1 MGQSAEELRRD
12 IEYTR
17 EDLGETLDAIGD
29 RVSPG
34 RIMERRKNRVM
45 YTWGN
50 VRDRVMGT
58 ASDAGQSIGDSAG
71 GAVDTIKGAPDA
83 VAQQTQGNPMVAGA
97 IAFGVGA
104 LLASVFPATSKEQ
117 QIADQLKEKAQP
129 LAEDLKQSG
138 QQMAEHL
145 KEPAKEAIESVK
157 ETAQQGQQAVSDT
170 AKDAAD
176 TTRQAAREGTEAVR
190 GEGSGGSDGFAGQP
204 I

>member
-17 EDLGETLDAIGD
+17 EDLGDTLDAIGD

-45 YTWGN
+45 YTWAS

-58 ASDAGQSIGDSAG
+58 ASDAGQSLGDTAG
-71 GAVDTIKGAPDA
+71 GAVDTIKSAPDA
-83 VAQQTQGNPMVAGA
+83 VVHQTQGNPLVAGGL
-97 IAFGVGA
+97 AFGVGA
-104 LLASVFPATSKEQ
+104 LLASIFPASAKEQ
-117 QIADQLKEKAQP
+117 QVAGQLKEKAQP
-129 LAEDLKQSG
+129 LAEDLKQTG
-138 QQMAEHL
+138 QQVAENL

-157 ETAQQGQQAVSDT
+157 ATAAEGQQAVSDT

-190 GEGSGGSDGFAGQP
+190 GEGSDGFAGQP
-204 I
+204 R

>member
-17 EDLGETLDAIGD
+17 EDLSETLDAIGD

-34 RIMERRKNRVM
+34 RMVERRKNRVM
-45 YTWGN
+45 NGFYS

-58 ASDAGQSIGDSAG
+58 ASDAGQSFGDTAG
-71 GAVDTIKGAPDA
+71 GAVDTLKSTPDT
-83 VAQQTQGNPMVAGA
+83 VVQRTQGNPMVAGA

-104 LLASVFPATSKEQ
+104 LMASVFPATSKEQ
-117 QIADQLKEKAQP
+117 EVAGQLKEKAQP
-129 LAEDLKQSG
+129 LADELKQTG
-138 QQMAEHL
+138 QQVAQNL

-157 ETAQQGQQAVSDT
+157 ATAAEGQQAVSDT

-176 TTRQAAREGTEAVR
+176 TTREAAREGTENVR
-190 GEGSGGSDGFAGQP
+190 SEGSEGSDGYAGQP